1 MDSWFVY
8 MIRCID
14 GSLYTGCTNH
24 LIRRWQEHCTGD
36 GAKYLQAHE
45 PKSVV
50 HIEEYPNRS
59 EACKREY
66 QIKQLAKREKEAL
79 ILNDKH

>member
-1 MDSWFVY
+1 MNTWFVY
-8 MIRCID
+8 MIRCTD

-24 LIRRWQEHCTGD
+24 LLRRWRQHKKGK
-36 GAKYLQAHE
+36 GAKYLQANK

-50 HIEEYPNRS
+50 FVEEHPDRS

-66 QIKQLAKREKEAL
+66 QIKQLTKKQKELL
-79 ILNDKH
+79 IPGLSP